1 MSADE
6 VHAVA
11 SVELNFLKKIGA
23 SIAFCGPVR
32 VRFSTLEVRRV
43 DLNFMMSKSG
53 EFNINGLVRTLAAGE
68 VRSAMGGVGIHHL
81 KALKLPNVLRVQ
93 IHGARGLRQRPKMRP
108 RVIVRLRQQ
117 QLATGEGQLRDDKGG
132 AAGGSDTYF
141 TFDLGAEML
150 FPLTD
155 PSAVLHIKVVNG
167 ASSSVQKPALLG
179 QWIMTTKY
187 LVACPHHCKHS
198 RLDVRSDGALTGT
211 FLLCDA
217 KMHGSTVRSL
227 GSHTVGKGYECGE
240 LDMTLHWTHC
250 PLVQRGAEL
259 QTNCRPSAP
268 RPATDQLNQGSA
280 EDALRLGNLFELKA
294 LLSGIPIRFD
304 IDHLTLRKV
313 VVEMT
318 DIFASK
324 SSHAAATKSKAAS
337 AQPGYQHSSKG
348 ESPTTSKKTGA
359 VYIKELAFAPFDNV
373 SIYDFLET
381 FALQARL
388 PASATRPLLAPSPL
402 TRMPPFPEARTRPP
416 SPLSPTPTDPW
427 AQAGKRVMSDTKALS
442 GAVTEIFGGLGQEM
456 KHMTGLAMGKLGSI
470 GKGKSRLA
478 SSSEPSHEHDAFEFF
493 K

>member
-1 MSADE
+1 MRPPRCADFYLANPPGCAAPHFVSADE

-11 SVELNFLKKIGA
+11 SVELNFLKKSGVGV
-23 SIAFCGPVR
+23 AFCGPVR

-93 IHGARGLRQRPKMRP
+93 IHGVRGLRQRPKMRP

-179 QWIMTTKY
+179 QWVMTTKY
-187 LVACPHHCKHS
+187 LVACPRHCKHS

-227 GSHTVGKGYECGE
+227 GPHTVGKGYECGE

-259 QTNCRPSAP
+259 QTNCRPAAP

-324 SSHAAATKSKAAS
+324 SSHVAAGKSKAAS
-337 AQPGYQHSSKG
+337 AQPGYQHSSRSSEG

-381 FALQARL
+381 FALQAPLPRL
-388 PASATRPLLAPSPL
+388 RYPAPSC
-402 TRMPPFPEARTRPP
+402 T
-416 SPLSPTPTDPW
+416 
-427 AQAGKRVMSDTKALS
+427 
-442 GAVTEIFGGLGQEM
+442 
-456 KHMTGLAMGKLGSI
+456 LAN
-470 GKGKSRLA
+470 
-478 SSSEPSHEHDAFEFF
+478 
-493 K
+493 